1 MLSHIQQENRR
12 PDGRGRLFIG
22 LIVLGAMLA
31 PRSAG
36 STDQQDTSRAPPR
49 PATPTNT
56 QRAPAPAPPV
66 PVATPQAQ
74 RPATPANNQR
84 APEPARPVPANGAN
98 NSGMASVFSALTHG
112 ANTATVA
119 PRPAANNQAPSPAAP
134 ANTQRA
140 PEPARPVPANGANNS
155 GTPSVLSALTHGA
168 NTATVAPGPATNN
181 QAARPAI
188 TNTAAPTNSA
198 RNLTNPTHV
207 ASVISNQPSGRAIP
221 SRTFIGHPGP
231 AGSIEKQNR
240 NGDIVRKAADGAVID
255 VHSPKN
261 GMLIHHA
268 LDGSRR
274 IVVDRPDHSRVVA
287 TSRGVQYVQHPY
299 TYGGRSFD
307 HRTYYVQG
315 RLFHQLYR
323 PYTYNGTNLDVY
335 ATSRFYEPKVYQ
347 WATSR
352 FASPQT
358 ATWAYTTS
366 QPRWFAYY
374 KGYFTPE
381 PTYTDPLVWLTD
393 YLLASTLEITYNT
406 APPASEAPP
415 ADGSLAI
422 TPEVKQLLAEEVG
435 RQVKQESVEA
445 QENARHRDP
454 QPGAGSIVQEL
465 SDRQPHV
472 FVVAA
477 DLDLVDPTGRRC
489 MISEGDVVQVTA
501 GPEPSTST
509 ASAVVLASKGGV
521 ECGRAAQVE
530 IALTDLQEM
539 QNHMRETI
547 DQGMANTKAAKS
559 AASVTPAFAT
569 SAPPPDADAA
579 HEIDQQ
585 QQIAAAAAAAADG

>member
-1 MLSHIQQENRR
+1 VS
-12 PDGRGRLFIG
+12 D
-22 LIVLGAMLA
+22 
-31 PRSAG
+31 
-36 STDQQDTSRAPPR
+36 
-49 PATPTNT
+49 
-56 QRAPAPAPPV
+56 
-66 PVATPQAQ
+66 
-74 RPATPANNQR
+74 
-84 APEPARPVPANGAN
+84 
-98 NSGMASVFSALTHG
+98 
-112 ANTATVA
+112 
-119 PRPAANNQAPSPAAP
+119 
-134 ANTQRA
+134 
-140 PEPARPVPANGANNS
+140 
-155 GTPSVLSALTHGA
+155 
-168 NTATVAPGPATNN
+168 
-181 QAARPAI
+181 
-188 TNTAAPTNSA
+188 
-198 RNLTNPTHV
+198 
-207 ASVISNQPSGRAIP
+207 
-221 SRTFIGHPGP
+221 
-231 AGSIEKQNR
+231 
-240 NGDIVRKAADGAVID
+240 
-255 VHSPKN
+255 
-261 GMLIHHA
+261 
-268 LDGSRR
+268 
-274 IVVDRPDHSRVVA
+274 DHSRVVA

-323 PYTYNGTNLDVY
+323 PYNYNGTNLDVY

-358 ATWAYTTS
+358 VTWAYTTS

-381 PTYTDPLVWLTD
+381 PAYTDPLVWLTD

-415 ADGSLAI
+415 ADATLAI
-422 TPEVKQLLAEEVG
+422 TPEVKHLLAEEVG

-465 SDRQPHV
+465 GDRQPHV
-472 FVVAA
+472 FVVAS

-547 DQGMANTKAAKS
+547 DQGMANTKAGKS